1 MVWRTMKPIPP
12 NQQQALIERLMT
24 ACGGAYSPQ
33 SRRKYFISGP
43 QWAAAYQGQAL
54 FHAPTREPIGFERVI
69 EEYARIGIGHWTT
82 HDTDVIPTS
91 ALGNNEQADIVGRI
105 QSSLQKHGVECSMV
119 TTETFHHA
127 VWAASPAAE
136 SPEVRDYAAFRVE
149 NTVRI
154 GHELGARFAVYWPG
168 SLGYY
173 VQGSIDE
180 IQTLRWYAEALNAA
194 CERDIEVAKQKNR
207 PTLRHCLEAKP
218 FEPQAEILLPTS
230 DAMLAFIAS
239 GALKHPEMV
248 GLNPEYLHELMWG
261 GAPRAALARAL
272 MAGKLWHVDI
282 NDGYRLKHDVDIA
295 IGLVNPLDWL
305 SVLMLL
311 RANGFTGPFN
321 LDFKPLRT
329 TSNHGVFAVS
339 FPNAVDRFI
348 TLWEIAG
355 EALEDQVIR
364 EATDALKA
372 GSGISAGTDAD
383 AIAEANKELLTL
395 HELIPH
401 RLVQLLLGMHRGRTY
416 LARSARPEGRSL
428 KTRSA
433 RPEGHSLK
441 K

>member
-1 MVWRTMKPIPP
+1 MQPIPP
-12 NQQQALIERLMT
+12 NQQQALVDRLLKM
-24 ACGGAYSPQ
+24 CGGGYAPEV
-33 SRRKYFISGP
+33 RRKFFISGP

-54 FHAPTREPIGFERVI
+54 FYAPTREPVTFEQVI
-69 EEYARIGIGHWTT
+69 REFGKIGIGYWCT
-82 HDTDVIPTS
+82 HDSDVVPTA
-91 ALGNNEQADIVGRI
+91 ALGTGDQDEIVARI
-105 QSSLQKHGVECSMV
+105 RRTLEENGVKCSMV
-119 TTETFHHA
+119 TTETFYNA
-127 VWAASPAAE
+127 VFAAGPAPEA
-136 SPEVRDYAAFRVE
+136 PEVREYTAFRVR
-149 NTVRI
+149 NSVDI
-154 GHELGARFAVYWPG
+154 AHELGARYAVYWPG

-180 IQTLRWYAEALNAA
+180 IQTLRWYADALNAA
-194 CERDIEVAKQKNR
+194 CERDIVVANQKNR
-207 PTLRHCLEAKP
+207 PTLKHCLEAKP

-272 MAGKLWHVDI
+272 MAGKLWHLDI

-311 RANGFTGPFN
+311 RANGFNGPFN

-329 TSNHGVFAVS
+329 TSNYGVFAVS

-348 TLWEIAG
+348 ALWEIAG
-355 EALEDQVIR
+355 EALEDPVIR
-364 EATDALKA
+364 QATAALQA
-372 GSGISAGTDAD
+372 GSGVSVGTDAQ
-383 AIAEANKELLTL
+383 ALAAANKELLTL

-416 LARSARPEGRSL
+416 FS
-428 KTRSA
+428 
-433 RPEGHSLK
+433 
-441 K
+441 